1 MYNIVKD
8 GAVLALTERPNYV
21 RRQENGY
28 FAICEAQDAQG
39 IVHNGTVY
47 HLAGREAL
55 EGQETV
61 VLEQVD
67 GGTEMENTKLAVA
80 DADAMNVDQELRLTM
95 LELGIDAASLEL

>member
-8 GAVLALTERPNYV
+8 GAVLAMTEKPSYV
-21 RRQENGY
+21 RRQGNGY
-28 FAICEAQDAQG
+28 FAVCEEQEAQG

-67 GGTEMENTKLAVA
+67 AGADLGATKQTVA
-80 DADAMNVDQELRLTM
+80 DADAMNVDQEYRLTL
-95 LELGIDAASLEL
+95 LELGVNEGTAKM